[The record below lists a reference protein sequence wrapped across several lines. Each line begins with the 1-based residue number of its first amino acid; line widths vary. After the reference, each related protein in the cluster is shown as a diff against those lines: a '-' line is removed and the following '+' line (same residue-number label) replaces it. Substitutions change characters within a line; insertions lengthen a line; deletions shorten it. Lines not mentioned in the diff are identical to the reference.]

1 MKKKILSLLL
11 ALTLLCGLMPAAL
24 AAESMDNFGTA
35 QTYPAGK
42 FTDVSDSAWYAESV
56 KTAYELGL
64 VQGSSETTF
73 NPDGNITIG
82 STIALAARLHSIYT
96 TGSADF
102 TQGDPWYQ
110 VYVDYAVDNGIITA
124 GQFSDYNANAT
135 RRQFAGI
142 LSKALPEEE
151 LGAINEVEEGDIP
164 DLTAGSTN
172 YEEIYMLYRAGVLT
186 GSDKYGT
193 FAPETTI
200 GRSSVA
206 AIVARM
212 AVPALRQKVTLVQAA
227 TGITL
232 DQTSLALNPG
242 GTATLTA
249 TVTPDDAEDKTVTWT
264 SSNTRVAT
272 VSNGAVTAAGLGT
285 ATITASTVNGKTA
298 TCTVTVAER
307 QLSTTPLYEDSNV
320 KITFVK
326 AEPYRYDD
334 SELEV
339 YLDVDNKTSQMITVQ
354 CDAINLNGYS
364 FNDVVISDDVSAN
377 SIGTVTVT
385 VRDFDKY
392 PLSVGNIESVGGQFN
407 ILIGGTSGDEQRTI
421 LFDDRNIYTGQT
433 EDNFPTV
440 SGEALYSDTNLEFYF
455 GYAQNY
461 PYDDTGSEIEV
472 YLWVRNKS
480 DRTLTIQNETLIVDR
495 RSYNDTVISDPVLP
509 NATGYVCITVRNYS
523 GSDPASLTTV
533 GGDFNIID
541 DAEFDR
547 LYTLSLGSSGSGVGD
562 VEDMLNGGG
571 RDDNDDT
578 WDDNDNG
585 DTGDNTGD
593 GSDVVVDL
601 DATYDDY
608 PSVPDFGAVM
618 GTPTLSVDPDDD
630 ATMYTY
636 ALSDIPGGAS
646 NRNEIMDLYIQLL
659 EGHGYRYSNSQGG
672 VSYGYTYDVYML
684 GSFPNIQMMVSVGYI
699 YNGSTPIAIA
709 IRVAPF

>member
-42 FTDVSDSAWYAESV
+42 FTDVADSAWYAESV

-320 KITFVK
+320 KITFVSL
-326 AEPYRYDD
+326 ETSRYDD
-334 SELEV
+334 DELE
-339 YLDVDNKTSQMITVQ
+339 LTMDVDNKTNRMLTVQ
-354 CDAINLNGYS
+354 ADAISLNGYC
-364 FNDVVISDDVSAN
+364 FNSIVMSDDVSAN
-377 SIGTVTVT
+377 SIGTVSATIEMPDPDQVS
-385 VRDFDKY
+385 
-392 PLSVGNIESVGGQFN
+392 PGNVETVGGQLRI
-407 ILIGGTSGDEQRTI
+407 ILGGVGSDSDTEFAV
-421 LFDDRNIYTGQT
+421 FDARNIYTGQVNDT
-433 EDNFPTV
+433 IPTV
-440 SGEALYSDTNLEFYF
+440 SGEALYSDSNVEFYF
-455 GYAQNY
+455 GFAEEY
-461 PYDDTGSEIEV
+461 PYGSSDDRIEV
-472 YLWVRNKS
+472 YLLVRNKS
-480 DRTLTIQNETLIVDR
+480 DRTAMIQNDTVIIDR
-495 RSYNDTVISDPVLP
+495 RSYNNTIMSDPILP
-509 NATGYVCITVRNYS
+509 HSTGYVNVSVEDYN
-523 GSDPASLTTV
+523 GPDPASITTI
-533 GGDFNIID
+533 GGDFRIID
-541 DAEFDR
+541 DLGDGDT
-547 LYTLSLGSSGSGVGD
+547 YTATMGSAPTGSW
-562 VEDMLNGGG
+562 NGGG